1 MKSNLKRILDEK
13 GISQRELAKRLKIS
27 LPTIQK
33 IANAVESCRLSY
45 LLEVAKE
52 LDVSLPVLIFE
63 KKISERR

>member
-33 IANAVESCRLSY
+33 IANAVEGCRLSY

-52 LDVSLPVLIFE
+52 LDVSLPILIFE